1 MMQFPQAS
9 DADIALLL
17 EGTFPYVSGGVS
29 SWINQIIRAY
39 PQYRFAIVFLGSKR
53 QDYGT
58 FRYPLPDNVV
68 HFEEHF
74 LYEDVQR
81 GTQLQ
86 PLERPGDPQGTAL
99 VQDCLAA
106 GGPHAPQAM
115 AAFEAVAAQL
125 LPGGAIAL
133 EDFLYSRQSWN
144 LLCQIYR
151 DHCADPSFVDFFWT
165 VRIMLQPLW
174 TLARVAQALLP
185 VRAVHCASTGYAV
198 RTMCSCI
205 RRTRTSSP
213 SRTHARIW
221 ARVW

>member
-29 SWINQIIRAY
+29 SWIHQIIRAY

-53 QDYGT
+53 KDYGT

-99 VQDCLAA
+99 V
-106 GGPHAPQAM
+106 
-115 AAFEAVAAQL
+115 
-125 LPGGAIAL
+125 
-133 EDFLYSRQSWN
+133 
-144 LLCQIYR
+144 
-151 DHCADPSFVDFFWT
+151 
-165 VRIMLQPLW
+165 
-174 TLARVAQALLP
+174 
-185 VRAVHCASTGYAV
+185 
-198 RTMCSCI
+198 
-205 RRTRTSSP
+205 
-213 SRTHARIW
+213 
-221 ARVW
+221 